1 MDIYI
6 SPWLIYL
13 VDLLSTINFS
23 LIAAIILLSVA
34 FLAFIPPKDTRYYD
48 YRINKKTDV
57 YIGIGCLISAIV
69 CLIALTFI
77 PSKETA
83 INIISI
89 NYINKSNT
97 PLNDSSVAALKDNIY
112 KIIDSGVVKKNKT
125 DNHDHNN

>member
-13 VDLLSTINFS
+13 VNLLSTINFS

-112 KIIDSGVVKKNKT
+112 KIIDSGVVKNKT

>member
-69 CLIALTFI
+69 CLITLTFI

>member
-13 VDLLSTINFS
+13 VNLLSTINFS

-34 FLAFIPPKDTRYYD
+34 FLVFIPPEDTRYHD

-57 YIGIGCLISAIV
+57 YIGIGCLIGAIV
-69 CLIALTFI
+69 CLITLTFI

-89 NYINKSNT
+89 NYIDKSNI

-112 KIIDSGVVKKNKT
+112 KIIDSDVVKNKT